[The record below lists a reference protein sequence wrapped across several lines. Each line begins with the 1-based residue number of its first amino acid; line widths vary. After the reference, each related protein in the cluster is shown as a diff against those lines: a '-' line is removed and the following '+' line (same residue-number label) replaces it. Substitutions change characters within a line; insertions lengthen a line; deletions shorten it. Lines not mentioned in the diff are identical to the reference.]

1 MSVSA
6 NHNSAEESQPQPA
19 HFPVLRQHPTGV
31 FQYIVNYTWT
41 FIRGFWPILAGA
53 AVSDNIR
60 AYGEWI
66 GLAVLAIA
74 CLSALLQYW
83 KFTYQVTEE
92 ALVIRR
98 GVLERERITIA
109 FERIQVVNLEQSIW
123 QRAFGVMSIKVDT
136 AGTSGAEVEIAALKV
151 QHAKALKSILSSG
164 GAKVLRDQENEVS
177 EPVSDS
183 TQLIAISWSR
193 LFKVGLTQNHLR
205 SALIALGSVVALAE
219 PLEGILT
226 NWLSD
231 VPMYTWLLLKFLWV
245 LLIPFFTIG
254 VVVIGM
260 LVSLIGAV
268 LRYYKLQV
276 SVQAEGLE
284 LSGGLL
290 KKFEFKIPLHKVQML
305 EGSSGVLQ
313 RLIGFETFRIHQA
326 RAQSEA
332 AQGGVSMAIPGLE
345 WDHAERINAILFPPV
360 SGEAEEIRPHKMLL
374 IRMLI
379 FRSALILPLLV
390 WGYGWMQIV
399 GGIWGVWLS
408 MAAIKQY
415 HAVQLTVYEEQL
427 CMRTGWLRKKH
438 IRTELRKAQR
448 VVLTESWLMRRRSL
462 AHARIYTAAGPVAVR
477 YIPKKTATKLRD
489 ISLYKAEATNRP
501 WM

>member
-6 NHNSAEESQPQPA
+6 NHNPAEESQPHPA

-31 FQYIVNYTWT
+31 FQYIVNYTWI

-66 GLAVLAIA
+66 GFAVLAIA

-83 KFTYQVTEE
+83 KFTFQVTEE

-109 FERIQVVNLEQSIW
+109 FERIQIVNLEQSIW
-123 QRAFGVMSIKVDT
+123 QRAFGVMSVKVDT

-151 QHAKALKSILSSG
+151 QQAKALKSILSSG
-164 GAKVLRDQENEVS
+164 GVRDHTEQDNKTS
-177 EPVSDS
+177 ESASNS
-183 TQLIAISWSR
+183 TQLIALSWSR

-205 SALIALGSVVALAE
+205 NALIAFGSVVALAE
-219 PLEGILT
+219 PLEGLLT
-226 NWLSD
+226 DWLSD
-231 VPMYTWLLLKFLWV
+231 VPMYTWWLLKFLWV

-254 VVVIGM
+254 VVVLGM

-276 SVQAEGLE
+276 RVQAEGLE

-313 RLIGFETFRIHQA
+313 RLMGFETFRIHQA

-345 WDHAERINAILFPPV
+345 CDHAERLNAILFPPV
-360 SGEAEEIRPHKMLL
+360 SGEAEVIRPHKMLL

-379 FRSALILPLLV
+379 FRTVVVAPLWV
-390 WGYGWMQIV
+390 WGDGWMQIV
-399 GGIWGVWLS
+399 GCLWGVWLYVG
-408 MAAIKQY
+408 AIKQY
-415 HAVQLTVYEEQL
+415 HSILLTVYEEQL
-427 CMRTGWLRKKH
+427 CMHKGWLRKKH
-438 IRTELRKAQR
+438 LRTELHKAQR

-477 YIPKKTATKLRD
+477 YIPKKTAMKLRD
-489 ISLYKAEATNRP
+489 IALYKAEATNRP